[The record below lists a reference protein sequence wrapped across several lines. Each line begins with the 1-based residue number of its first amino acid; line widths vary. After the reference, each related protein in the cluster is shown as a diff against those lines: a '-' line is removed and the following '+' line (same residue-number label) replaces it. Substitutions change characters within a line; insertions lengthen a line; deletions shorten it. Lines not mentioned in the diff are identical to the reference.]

1 MQVTIKDRLGAHPCR
16 VFSNRV
22 NASNPG
28 HISMHEADKNGQ
40 KGSCCLLRRIPGRGF
55 FTALQ
60 GRTEA
65 PPFESNCHHKNPE
78 RSVGGNEVM
87 GLNAVPCTA
96 FCRRKKRSS
105 RELGLLA
112 GQIRKGFCLK
122 LLFDISSM
130 VRSNCVSILGGVFL
144 VCEKISITNFGNG
157 QKINYS
163 GTE

>member
-96 FCRRKKRSS
+96 FAEEKKVFPWVGPFGRSDS
-105 RELGLLA
+105 
-112 GQIRKGFCLK
+112 KSFCFK

-157 QKINYS
+157 QKINNS